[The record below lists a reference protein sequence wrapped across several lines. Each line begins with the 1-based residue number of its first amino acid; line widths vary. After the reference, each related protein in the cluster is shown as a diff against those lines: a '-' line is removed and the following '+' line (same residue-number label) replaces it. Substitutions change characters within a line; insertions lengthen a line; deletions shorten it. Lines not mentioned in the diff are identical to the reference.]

1 MAYSKTAGAGIIFHR
16 FPGFVTI
23 RQEWI
28 TRCSSKTTFNPDSSR
43 MCSCYF
49 TIEDYERDLKNELLG
64 SPLKRILKKTAI
76 PILELAEIQENY
88 DAGQT
93 QDHSEKLLEV
103 V

>member
-1 MAYSKTAGAGIIFHR
+1 
-16 FPGFVTI
+16 
-23 RQEWI
+23 
-28 TRCSSKTTFNPDSSR
+28 

-64 SPLKRILKKTAI
+64 SPLKRILTKTAI
-76 PILELAEIQENY
+76 PTLELAEIQENY